1 MRPDPSALRA
11 RLRAIVGPANV
22 LDSAQDMAA
31 HLSDW
36 RGRYHGEALAV
47 VRPGD
52 TAEVSAVV
60 AACAA
65 AGVAMV
71 PQGGNTSLC
80 GGATPLG
87 DGRAVVVSLT
97 RMKRIRALDAEND
110 TLTVEAGC
118 TLAQVQA
125 AAAAAD
131 RLFPL
136 ALASEGSCMIGG
148 NLSTNAG
155 GVQVLRYG
163 NTRDLVL
170 GLEVVLADG
179 RVWDG
184 LRGLRKDNT
193 GYDLKQLFIGAEGTL
208 GIITA
213 AVLKLFPAI
222 RSRATAWAAVPD
234 PQAAVRL
241 LGRLRAECGDRVSAF
256 EIVGRAALD
265 LVLRHIPGARDP
277 LADAAPWAVL
287 VELGDPG
294 LGAPL
299 AEQLEAALATAADLG
314 LVTDAAIAASGSQAQ
329 ALWALRENI
338 SEAQRIEGVSIKHDV
353 SVPVSRIP
361 EFLECAGAALRQRW
375 PDVRIVA
382 FGHIGDGNLHYNLS
396 KPEAGDNAS
405 FIASTPEVNRVVH
418 DLVHTLGG
426 SISAEHGLGQL
437 KREEI
442 ARYKSPLELELMRSI
457 KQALDPRALMN
468 PGKVLPPACADP
480 DEGLKGIP
488 DNTITG
494 P

>member
-1 MRPDPSALRA
+1 VEKRVTELIETLRG
-11 RLRAIVGPANV
+11 IVGAEHV
-22 LDSAQDMAA
+22 LSAESDIAA
-31 HLSDW
+31 SVTDW
-36 RGRYHGEALAV
+36 RGRYRGRALAV
-47 VRPGD
+47 VRPGS

-65 AGVAMV
+65 ANVPMV
-71 PQGGNTSLC
+71 PQGGNTGLC
-80 GGATPLG
+80 GGATPLA
-87 DGRAVVVSLT
+87 DGRAVVVGLA
-97 RMKRIRALDAEND
+97 RLNRVRAIDTEND
-110 TLTVEAGC
+110 TLTVDAGC
-118 TLAQVQA
+118 TLAEVQA
-125 AAAAAD
+125 AAEGAG

-222 RSRATAWAAVPD
+222 RSHATAWVAVPD

-241 LGRLRAECGDRVSAF
+241 LGLLRAECGDRVSAF
-256 EIVGRAALD
+256 EIVGRAALE

-277 LADAAPWAVL
+277 LSEAPPWTVL
-287 VELGDPG
+287 VELSDPASD
-294 LGAPL
+294 APL
-299 AEQLEAALATAADLG
+299 AQQFEQTFATAYEQG
-314 LVTDAAIAASGSQAQ
+314 LAIDAAIAASGSQAQ

-353 SVPVSRIP
+353 SVPVSSIP
-361 EFLECAGAALRQRW
+361 EFLERAGAALRQRW

-396 KPEAGDNAS
+396 RSEADDNAS

-418 DLVHTLGG
+418 DLVHALSG

-442 ARYKSPLELELMRSI
+442 ARYKSPLELELMRTI
-457 KQALDPRALMN
+457 KHAFDPMGLMN
-468 PGKVLPPACADP
+468 PGKVLPSNVVTGEADAGRAVV
-480 DEGLKGIP
+480 D
-488 DNTITG
+488 
-494 P
+494 